1 VEIFQY
7 TFMQRALISATLIGA
22 LCALIGVYIVL
33 RSMSFIGAGIAHAS
47 FGGVALGFL
56 VHINPFFTTI
66 AFSTLTAWAIAFVSE
81 KQKVREDTAVGIF
94 FASTMAFGV
103 LLIGLMRGY
112 NVDLFSYIFGNILA
126 VSRFDIYAGLVLAL
140 LVIGVIAYFYKEFLL
155 LTFDVEM
162 AQVVGLPIRRLN
174 LLMLTLVALTI
185 VISIKSVG
193 IVLVS
198 ALIVTP
204 AASAY
209 LLTSDFKKMMWLS
222 VAIGIGSSWVG
233 LFLSIALNLASGAAI
248 VLAATLFFFCC
259 LLFSPKQRNLR
270 KQVGLLQQLIKR

>member
-1 VEIFQY
+1 MEILQY
-7 TFMQRALISATLIGA
+7 TFMQRAVLSATLIGA

-56 VHINPFFTTI
+56 LHINPFFTTI
-66 AFSTLTAWAIAFVSE
+66 VFSTLTAWAIAFVSE

-126 VSRFDIYAGLVLAL
+126 VSRFDIYAGLILAL
-140 LVIGVIAYFYKEFLL
+140 IVIGFIAFFFKEFLL
-155 LTFDVEM
+155 ITFDVEM
-162 AQVVGLPIRRLN
+162 ARVLGLPVRRLN
-174 LLMLTLVALTI
+174 LLMLTLVAMTI

-204 AASAY
+204 AAAAY

-222 VAIGIGSSWVG
+222 VAIGVGSSWAG
-233 LFLSIALNLASGAAI
+233 LFISVALNLASGAAI

-259 LLFSPKQRNLR
+259 LMFSPKQRHLR
-270 KQVGLLQQLIKR
+270 TRVGMLQQLIKR